1 MDLAVRNTVLPF
13 TEVDEK
19 YFSCVRAE
27 ITTILAMK
35 TFLLKIIPFLKI
47 MNILFLESEPLIFC
61 VRLDMFL
68 CVKYSYIKSYFFS
81 N

>member
-1 MDLAVRNTVLPF
+1 MDLAVRIAVLPF

-19 YFSCVRAE
+19 YFFVRAE

-47 MNILFLESEPLIFC
+47 MNIPFLESEPLIFC
-61 VRLDMFL
+61 VRLDIFL
-68 CVKYSYIKSYFFS
+68 CVKYSYMKSYFF
-81 N
+81 